1 MSTAKNDLLNI
12 APCGFASVSDEGI
25 ILFVNQRLQEL
36 LQYQESELVGKHID
50 NILTIPARIFYQTHF
65 FPLIRLHGKAD
76 EIYFNLKSKSGDSVP
91 VFANAVR
98 GDLEGVPVSH
108 CVFLPLY
115 VRERYE
121 DELLN
126 AKRVAEEALLR
137 NQQLYREAERARGE
151 AEAANQAKS
160 AFLAMMSHEIRTPI
174 NAIMGYAQLLE
185 IELLE
190 RMTGKQRS
198 FLEGVQVSSHH
209 LLNLVNDLLDLAKIE
224 AGNITVADE
233 TGSIRTV
240 IDRALPMAEPQAA
253 ARGIKLNVNYA
264 ADCKYHGD
272 EDRVVQ
278 IVVNLLSNAI
288 KFTAPGGEITL
299 ECDGVEDGQVF
310 VRVADTGVGI
320 PQEQLERIFEP
331 FVQVANPMQA
341 GTRGTGLGLAISQRF
356 ARLMGGELSVRSEV
370 GKGSVFTLSLR
381 SA

>member
-1 MSTAKNDLLNI
+1 MSTAKTDLLNI

-36 LQYQESELVGKHID
+36 LQYPESELVGKHID
-50 NILTIPARIFYQTHF
+50 TILTIPARIFYQTHF

-76 EIYFNLKSKSGDSVP
+76 EIYFNLKSKSGDSIP

-98 GDLEGVPVSH
+98 GDLEGVAVSH

-121 DELLN
+121 DELLH

-190 RMTGKQRS
+190 RMTSKQRS
-198 FLEGVQVSSHH
+198 FLEGVQLSSHH
-209 LLNLVNDLLDLAKIE
+209 LLHLVNDLLDLAKIE
-224 AGNITVADE
+224 AGNITIADE
-233 TGSIRTV
+233 TGSLRTV
-240 IDRALPMAEPQAA
+240 IDRAVPMAEPQAA
-253 ARGIKLNVNYA
+253 AREIKLNVNYA
-264 ADCKYHGD
+264 TDCKYHGD

-288 KFTAPGGEITL
+288 KFTRPGGEVTL
-299 ECDGVEDGQVF
+299 ECDGSVDGRVF

-320 PQEQLERIFEP
+320 PPEQLERIFEP